1 MNVPAPKKSSDRFGY
16 RATRQYGSLARSRRK
31 KALQSITGYSV
42 VTTIDGVNKLE
53 YTFDQPPTVAQ
64 IVAQF
69 GPKAFVISANPCVRS
84 PRNRAEIRL
93 ITKQ

>member
-1 MNVPAPKKSSDRFGY
+1 MNLPVKQKSSDRFGY
-16 RATRQYGSLARSRRK
+16 RATRQYSSLARSRRK

-42 VTTIDGVNKLE
+42 VTTLDGVNKLE
-53 YTFDQPPTVAQ
+53 YTFDQPPTAAQ

-69 GPKAFVISANPCVRS
+69 GPKAFVISANPCQRS
-84 PRNRAEIRL
+84 PRSRANVRL

>member
-1 MNVPAPKKSSDRFGY
+1 MNVPVKQKASDRFGY
-16 RATRQYGSLARSRRK
+16 RATRQYSSLARSRRK
-31 KALQSITGYSV
+31 KALQSITGYCV

-53 YTFDQPPTVAQ
+53 HTFEQPPTAAQ

-69 GPKAFVISANPCVRS
+69 GPKAFVVSANPCAVS
-84 PRNRAEIRL
+84 PRNRANIRL